1 MAERKVNIKS
11 GIRLLDDAEGDGA
24 LVQRQQVYQMQIRM
38 WLNQGQPIVWQRP
51 WGMIDRAR
59 LEDEGKTLITDLR
72 VDRENLFNGLFYGIQ
87 GMRVGGSRKLKI
99 SPHLAYGER
108 GIEGLIPANAVVIVE
123 VTVLGLRQ

>member
-1 MAERKVNIKS
+1 LAERKVNIKS
-11 GIRLLDDAEGDGA
+11 GIRLLDDVEGDGA